1 MTKEKS
7 YIFGYEE
14 SASFELGTFTRDKDA
29 ISASLMIA
37 EMAAFYSN
45 QGKSLLDGL
54 EELCQ
59 EFGYRKEKQISKTF
73 EGAEG
78 QKRVQEI
85 MANFRTTPIEEIN
98 GSELILAKD
107 YMYDDT
113 GLEKSNTLEF
123 RYDDFWFA
131 IRPSG
136 TEPKLKIYI
145 YVQSDDKSN
154 LQQLIKY
161 VEDAIDNKIKGDDY

>member
-1 MTKEKS
+1 M
-7 YIFGYEE
+7 
-14 SASFELGTFTRDKDA
+14 
-29 ISASLMIA
+29 
-37 EMAAFYSN
+37 
-45 QGKSLLDGL
+45 
-54 EELCQ
+54 CQ

-85 MANFRTTPIEEIN
+85 MTNFRTTPIEEIN
-98 GSELILAKD
+98 GSELILVKD

-113 GLEKSNTLEF
+113 SLEKSNTLEF
-123 RYDDFWFA
+123 RYDDFWFT

-136 TEPKLKIYI
+136 TESKLKIYI
-145 YVQSDDKSN
+145 YVKSDNKSN

-161 VEDAIDNKIKGDDY
+161 VEDAIDNKIKGDNY